1 MTAPVSSFADK
12 QSAQP
17 NGTTTPSVKGST
29 SAPPAASNGLASIT
43 QSAAKTT
50 ALGKANIKQSSKL
63 VAGNADKL
71 DVWSIFTPANMPADA
86 INLGQGFMNWK
97 PPQWVRDA
105 SQKAMDEDV
114 MSNHY
119 SHPRG
124 RPRLLN
130 AISKH
135 YSPQFENLVQEGRQ
149 LKPEEIVVT
158 AGANEGMFAALL
170 AFLEQGDEVICI
182 EPFFDQYLASII
194 FNGGKPVYVP
204 LHPPQTTEGKTHGSD
219 WKLDLVEFEKAFT
232 EKTKVVIINTPHNP
246 SGKCFTREE
255 LHGLAEICTRHNVL
269 VLADE
274 VYDCLTY
281 DGNEHVRIAALPGMW
296 DRTLTVGSAGK
307 SFAATG
313 WRVGWLIGPPE
324 LTLATLQAST
334 RIIFCTNSPLQ
345 EAVAAGLERAEE
357 HNFFPDQIQAYTERR
372 DTLTKYFD
380 ELGLSYTVPEGSYFV
395 LVNIEKIKTPKD
407 YDFPAVVKGRGADFE
422 KCWFMAQELKVVAIP
437 PSEVGDI
444 AGFLNKAGCTLTSS
458 IVPYS
463 STVKSTFTLAR
474 GSRDSPS

>member
-1 MTAPVSSFADK
+1 MTAPVSSFTDR
-12 QSAQP
+12 QSTQP
-17 NGTTTPSVKGST
+17 NGTTTTSVSAST
-29 SAPPAASNGLASIT
+29 NAPAAASNGLASIT
-43 QSAAKTT
+43 KSAAKTT

-71 DVWSIFTPANMPADA
+71 DVWSIFTPANMPPDA

-105 SQKAMDEDV
+105 SQKAMNDDV

-135 YSPQFENLVQEGRQ
+135 YSPQFQNLVEEGRQ

-170 AFLEQGDEVICI
+170 AFLEQDDEVICI

-204 LHPPQTTEGKTHGSD
+204 LHPPQATEGKTKGSD
-219 WKLDLVEFEKAFT
+219 WKLDLEEFEKAFT
-232 EKTKVVIINTPHNP
+232 PKTKVVIVNTPHNP

-255 LHGLAEICTRHNVL
+255 LTGLAEICTRHNVL

-274 VYDCLTY
+274 VVRPWFESSNSFLTPFHS
-281 DGNEHVRIAALPGMW
+281 NS
-296 DRTLTVGSAGK
+296 TTV
-307 SFAATG
+307 
-313 WRVGWLIGPPE
+313 
-324 LTLATLQAST
+324 
-334 RIIFCTNSPLQ
+334 
-345 EAVAAGLERAEE
+345 
-357 HNFFPDQIQAYTERR
+357 
-372 DTLTKYFD
+372 
-380 ELGLSYTVPEGSYFV
+380 
-395 LVNIEKIKTPKD
+395 
-407 YDFPAVVKGRGADFE
+407 
-422 KCWFMAQELKVVAIP
+422 
-437 PSEVGDI
+437 
-444 AGFLNKAGCTLTSS
+444 
-458 IVPYS
+458 
-463 STVKSTFTLAR
+463 
-474 GSRDSPS
+474 

>member
-1 MTAPVSSFADK
+1 MTRCKSANHVFSQSLHYTLTVPCKLYTLPYIAQSSLIFIGYLCMTIRKTTRFFTGIRASTLHFRFTRQYTMTAPVSSFTDK

-29 SAPPAASNGLASIT
+29 SAPPAASNGLASIR

-170 AFLEQGDEVICI
+170 AFLEQDDEVICI

-232 EKTKVVIINTPHNP
+232 DKTKVVIINTPHNP

-274 VYDCLTY
+274 VVSSD
-281 DGNEHVRIAALPGMW
+281 
-296 DRTLTVGSAGK
+296 TVCKAVNSM
-307 SFAATG
+307 
-313 WRVGWLIGPPE
+313 LIPVFCS
-324 LTLATLQAST
+324 TTASPT
-334 RIIFCTNSPLQ
+334 TAP
-345 EAVAAGLERAEE
+345 
-357 HNFFPDQIQAYTERR
+357 
-372 DTLTKYFD
+372 
-380 ELGLSYTVPEGSYFV
+380 
-395 LVNIEKIKTPKD
+395 
-407 YDFPAVVKGRGADFE
+407 
-422 KCWFMAQELKVVAIP
+422 
-437 PSEVGDI
+437 
-444 AGFLNKAGCTLTSS
+444 
-458 IVPYS
+458 
-463 STVKSTFTLAR
+463 STFE
-474 GSRDSPS
+474 SPHYQACGTEL

>member
-1 MTAPVSSFADK
+1 MSICKTTRFFTGIRSSTLRLWYTRQYTMTAPVSSFSDK

-71 DVWSIFTPANMPADA
+71 DVWSIFTPANMPPDA

-232 EKTKVVIINTPHNP
+232 DRTKVVIVNTPHNP

-274 VYDCLTY
+274 VVSN
-281 DGNEHVRIAALPGMW
+281 NE
-296 DRTLTVGSAGK
+296 TVLKAPYSL
-307 SFAATG
+307 
-313 WRVGWLIGPPE
+313 LI
-324 LTLATLQAST
+324 Q
-334 RIIFCTNSPLQ
+334 IFCSTTASLTTAPSMFESQLYQ
-345 EAVAAGLERAEE
+345 GCG
-357 HNFFPDQIQAYTERR
+357 TE
-372 DTLTKYFD
+372 L
-380 ELGLSYTVPEGSYFV
+380 
-395 LVNIEKIKTPKD
+395 
-407 YDFPAVVKGRGADFE
+407 
-422 KCWFMAQELKVVAIP
+422 
-437 PSEVGDI
+437 
-444 AGFLNKAGCTLTSS
+444 
-458 IVPYS
+458 
-463 STVKSTFTLAR
+463 
-474 GSRDSPS
+474 

>member
-1 MTAPVSSFADK
+1 MTAAVSSFTDK
-12 QSAQP
+12 QTAQP
-17 NGTTTPSVKGST
+17 NGTTTTSVEASSK
-29 SAPPAASNGLASIT
+29 APPAASNGLASI
-43 QSAAKTT
+43 ANLGAKTT

-71 DVWSIFTPANMPADA
+71 DVWSIFTPANMPPDA

-105 SQKAMDEDV
+105 SQEAMNSDV

-135 YSPQFENLVQEGRQ
+135 YSPQFQNLVEEGRQ

-204 LHPPQTTEGKTHGSD
+204 LHPPQTTEGTTKGSD
-219 WKLDLVEFEKAFT
+219 WKLDLEEFERAFT
-232 EKTKVVIINTPHNP
+232 DRTKVVIINTPHNP

-255 LHGLAEICTRHNVL
+255 LQGLADICTKHNVL

-281 DGNEHVRIAALPGMW
+281 DGTEHVRIAALPGMW

-345 EAVAAGLERAEE
+345 EAVAAGLEKAEE
-357 HNFFPDQIQAYTERR
+357 HNFFPDQIRAYTERR

-380 ELGLSYTVPEGSYFV
+380 ALGLSYTVPEGSYFV
-395 LVNIEKIKTPKD
+395 LVNIEKIKPPKD

-437 PSEVGDI
+437 PSEFYCQEHVHIGEKFARFAFCKDLETLNN
-444 AGFLNKAGCTLTSS
+444 AGQRLLKLKEFM
-458 IVPYS
+458 
-463 STVKSTFTLAR
+463 
-474 GSRDSPS
+474 

>member
-1 MTAPVSSFADK
+1 MCSIPQILGLIIAPCMPPRLTPRLFTGIRQLSIHRRPTMTAAVSSFADN
-12 QSAQP
+12 QTAQP
-17 NGTTTPSVKGST
+17 NGTTST
-29 SAPPAASNGLASIT
+29 SVEASTKAPPAASNGLASIAN
-43 QSAAKTT
+43 QGAKTT

-71 DVWSIFTPANMPADA
+71 DVWSIFTPANMPPDA

-105 SQKAMDEDV
+105 SQEAMNSDV

-135 YSPQFENLVQEGRQ
+135 YSPQFQNLVEEGRQ

-204 LHPPQTTEGKTHGSD
+204 LHPPQTTEGTTKGSD
-219 WKLDLVEFEKAFT
+219 WKLDLEEFERAFT
-232 EKTKVVIINTPHNP
+232 DRTKVVIINTPHNP

-255 LHGLAEICTRHNVL
+255 LQGLADICTRHNVL

-274 VYDCLTY
+274 VVSWTSLRCRSTSLTLL
-281 DGNEHVRIAALPGMW
+281 VCISTTALP
-296 DRTLTVGSAGK
+296 TTVQNTYES
-307 SFAATG
+307 
-313 WRVGWLIGPPE
+313 PPC
-324 LTLATLQAST
+324 QA
-334 RIIFCTNSPLQ
+334 C
-345 EAVAAGLERAEE
+345 G
-357 HNFFPDQIQAYTERR
+357 TE
-372 DTLTKYFD
+372 
-380 ELGLSYTVPEGSYFV
+380 P
-395 LVNIEKIKTPKD
+395 
-407 YDFPAVVKGRGADFE
+407 
-422 KCWFMAQELKVVAIP
+422 
-437 PSEVGDI
+437 
-444 AGFLNKAGCTLTSS
+444 
-458 IVPYS
+458 
-463 STVKSTFTLAR
+463 
-474 GSRDSPS
+474 

>member
-1 MTAPVSSFADK
+1 MSEVELLLCSVRLSLVQRMPSRYAARSFSALRPALSKRFNSGRIAIMTAPVSSFAD
-12 QSAQP
+12 QQTTQP
-17 NGTTTPSVKGST
+17 NGTSTTSVAAST

-43 QSAAKTT
+43 KSAARTT

-71 DVWSIFTPANMPADA
+71 DVWSIFTPANMPPDA

-105 SQKAMDEDV
+105 SQQAMNEDV

-135 YSPQFENLVQEGRQ
+135 YSPQFQNLVEEGRQ

-170 AFLEQGDEVICI
+170 AFLEKDDEVICI

-204 LHPPQTTEGKTHGSD
+204 LHPPETTEGKTQGSD
-219 WKLDLVEFEKAFT
+219 WKLDLEEFEKAFT
-232 EKTKVVIINTPHNP
+232 SKTKVVIINTPHNP
-246 SGKCFTREE
+246 SGKCFTKEE
-255 LHGLAEICTRHNVL
+255 LTGLAEICTRHNVL

-274 VYDCLTY
+274 VVCRDV
-281 DGNEHVRIAALPGMW
+281 GEWVRHDTDALA
-296 DRTLTVGSAGK
+296 RSTTV
-307 SFAATG
+307 
-313 WRVGWLIGPPE
+313 
-324 LTLATLQAST
+324 
-334 RIIFCTNSPLQ
+334 SPM
-345 EAVAAGLERAEE
+345 
-357 HNFFPDQIQAYTERR
+357 TE
-372 DTLTKYFD
+372 
-380 ELGLSYTVPEGSYFV
+380 
-395 LVNIEKIKTPKD
+395 
-407 YDFPAVVKGRGADFE
+407 
-422 KCWFMAQELKVVAIP
+422 
-437 PSEVGDI
+437 
-444 AGFLNKAGCTLTSS
+444 
-458 IVPYS
+458 
-463 STVKSTFTLAR
+463 KSTSGLPHFQACGTAR
-474 GSRDSPS
+474 SLSDLPASRLRRQVGESVRLWLLLG

>member
-1 MTAPVSSFADK
+1 MFASSTPRLYPIQRMPVRYAQSFSALRRTILQRGIPGITMTAPVSSFADR
-12 QSAQP
+12 QSTQP
-17 NGTTTPSVKGST
+17 NGTSTPSVEAST
-29 SAPPAASNGLASIT
+29 KAPPAASNGLASIT
-43 QSAAKTT
+43 KSAARTT

-71 DVWSIFTPANMPADA
+71 DVWSIFTPANMPPDA

-105 SQKAMDEDV
+105 SQQAMNDDV

-135 YSPQFENLVQEGRQ
+135 YSPQFQNLVDEGRQ

-170 AFLEQGDEVICI
+170 AFLEQDDEVICI

-204 LHPPQTTEGKTHGSD
+204 LHPPQATEGKTKGSD
-219 WKLDLVEFEKAFT
+219 WKLDLDEFEKAFT
-232 EKTKVVIINTPHNP
+232 PKTKVVIVNTPHNP

-255 LHGLAEICTRHNVL
+255 LTGLAEICTRHNVL

-274 VYDCLTY
+274 V
-281 DGNEHVRIAALPGMW
+281 VR
-296 DRTLTVGSAGK
+296 
-307 SFAATG
+307 
-313 WRVGWLIGPPE
+313 GPRSS
-324 LTLATLQAST
+324 LAVS
-334 RIIFCTNSPLQ
+334 
-345 EAVAAGLERAEE
+345 
-357 HNFFPDQIQAYTERR
+357 
-372 DTLTKYFD
+372 
-380 ELGLSYTVPEGSYFV
+380 SY
-395 LVNIEKIKTPKD
+395 
-407 YDFPAVVKGRGADFE
+407 
-422 KCWFMAQELKVVAIP
+422 
-437 PSEVGDI
+437 
-444 AGFLNKAGCTLTSS
+444 
-458 IVPYS
+458 
-463 STVKSTFTLAR
+463 
-474 GSRDSPS
+474 